1 MLGYLYATAYGA
13 CLLAILALSFF
24 VISRYSPNIRS
35 SWLWF
40 LAFSSFSIAM
50 GLMFYRGLGHEESL
64 LVASINFLMYLAMIT
79 DYIAIC
85 LWVKKH
91 VNFAL
96 VYGITIATFL
106 VHMFYLFIEDNIQM
120 RVFLIRGYFMV
131 MSYACF
137 FQIVSGNNH
146 RNIGHKLAALF
157 LLCLGFA
164 NAIAFI
170 GFLSV
175 DASSQGLNAEQYYQL
190 YSTLIVLSASPTLFA
205 AAGIFYLLGLLL
217 DKLKIEQENAQQ
229 DPLTGVY
236 NRRGFDLIFD
246 SELKHSK
253 RLDVPLCVA
262 IVDLDHFKS
271 INDTYGHKAGDKI
284 LVSLCTHFK
293 HHLSEIDSVCR
304 LGGEEFLI
312 LLSNCN
318 LDDAYQTI
326 ERIRVDLQ
334 SQRFIKKQP
343 KLQVTASFGLC
354 QANPAVDD
362 LNALYKRCD
371 RLLYK
376 AKSAGRN
383 QTVKE
388 FSSQPN

>member
-1 MLGYLYATAYGA
+1 
-13 CLLAILALSFF
+13 
-24 VISRYSPNIRS
+24 
-35 SWLWF
+35 
-40 LAFSSFSIAM
+40 
-50 GLMFYRGLGHEESL
+50 MFYRGLGHEESL
-64 LVASINFLMYLAMIT
+64 LVAAINFLMYLAMIT

-96 VYGITIATFL
+96 IYGLTTTVFL

-120 RVFLIRGYFMV
+120 RVFLIRAYFMV
-131 MSYACF
+131 ISYACF

-157 LLCLGFA
+157 LLCLGLA
-164 NAIAFI
+164 NATAFV
-170 GFLSV
+170 GFLNI
-175 DASSQGLNAEQYYQL
+175 DTNSQGLTSGQYYQS
-190 YSTLIVLSASPTLFA
+190 YSTLIILSASPTLFS
-205 AAGIFYLLGLLL
+205 AAGVFYLLGLLL

-236 NRRGFDLIFD
+236 NRRGFDLIIE
-246 SELKHSK
+246 SALKHSK
-253 RLDVPLCVA
+253 RLETPLCIA

-271 INDTYGHKAGDKI
+271 INDTYGHKAGDKV

-293 HHLSEIDSVCR
+293 HHLREIDSICR

-312 LLSNCN
+312 LLSNCHLEN
-318 LDDAYQTI
+318 AYQTI
-326 ERIRVDLQ
+326 ERIRTDLQ

-343 KLQVTASFGLC
+343 NLQVTASFGLC
-354 QANPAVDD
+354 QANPDTDD
-362 LNALYKRCD
+362 LNSLYKRCD

-388 FSSQPN
+388 FNNQPS